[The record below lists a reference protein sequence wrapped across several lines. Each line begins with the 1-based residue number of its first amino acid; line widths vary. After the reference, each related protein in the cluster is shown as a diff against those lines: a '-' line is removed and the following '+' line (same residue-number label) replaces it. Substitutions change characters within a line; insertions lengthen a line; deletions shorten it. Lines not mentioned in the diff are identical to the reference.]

1 MKLSTRIFA
10 LALVNLMLLAGV
22 FLAFA
27 HYQFHLNLTSFL
39 VAPAEDRVRDVARSV
54 ASDLAQ
60 TQIPN
65 RTNLTARSAAT
76 YGVDFYL
83 FDNDGPQQLAG
94 RSVQLPPA
102 LASRLQRAADEQD
115 PAASSR

>member
-10 LALVNLMLLAGV
+10 VAFINLALLAGV

-60 TQIPN
+60 TQVAN
-65 RTNLTARSAAT
+65 RTSLMGKYAAT

-83 FDNDGPQQLAG
+83 FDNDGPKQLAG
-94 RSVQLPPA
+94 RPVQLPATLSKEIAKRP
-102 LASRLQRAADEQD
+102 
-115 PAASSR
+115 